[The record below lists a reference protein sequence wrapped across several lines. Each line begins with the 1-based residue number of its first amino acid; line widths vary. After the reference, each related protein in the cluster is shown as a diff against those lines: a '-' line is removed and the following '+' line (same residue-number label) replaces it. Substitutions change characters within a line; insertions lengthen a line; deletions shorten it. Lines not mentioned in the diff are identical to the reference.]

1 MLSSVIFSDTNG
13 REYVDMYVKLSTL
26 VFEPT
31 GLLVA
36 DKTCAGPVSRD
47 VVALIDV

>member
-1 MLSSVIFSDTNG
+1 MLSSVIFSDTIARKCVG
-13 REYVDMYVKLSTL
+13 MYGKLSTF

-36 DKTCAGPVSRD
+36 DNTCAGPVSKD

>member
-1 MLSSVIFSDTNG
+1 MLSSVIFSDTIA
-13 REYVDMYVKLSTL
+13 REHVDMYVKLSTF

-36 DKTCAGPVSRD
+36 DNTCAGPVSRD

>member
-1 MLSSVIFSDTNG
+1 MLSSAKFSDTNA
-13 REYVDMYVKLSTL
+13 REYLGMYVKLTTF

-36 DKTCAGPVSRD
+36 DNTCAGPVSRD